1 MMKRNKYSKMLYFYT
16 FNHSNFYTDMESQR
30 QLKVGKMLQKELS
43 DMFQKE
49 LKPILEGAFI
59 TISEVKMSPD
69 LGIATVYLSLTL
81 VKNHQALLDRIDEN
95 LKSIRQKLGQRIRH
109 QVRII
114 PELRFFKDEVP
125 EYAEKI
131 DKLLKELNIPK
142 ETPE

>member
-125 EYAEKI
+125 EYAERI

>member
-1 MMKRNKYSKMLYFYT
+1 MMKRNKYSKILYFYT

-114 PELRFFKDEVP
+114 PELRFFKDEAL

>member
-1 MMKRNKYSKMLYFYT
+1 
-16 FNHSNFYTDMESQR
+16 MESQR

-49 LKPILEGAFI
+49 LKPMLEGAFI

-69 LGIATVYLSLTL
+69 LGIATVYLSLTF
-81 VKNHQALLDRIDEN
+81 VKKPQELLYRIDEN
-95 LKSIRQKLGQRIRH
+95 LKGIRQKLGQRIRH

-125 EYAEKI
+125 EYADKI
-131 DKLLKELNIPK
+131 EKLLKDLNIPK
-142 ETPE
+142 EESE